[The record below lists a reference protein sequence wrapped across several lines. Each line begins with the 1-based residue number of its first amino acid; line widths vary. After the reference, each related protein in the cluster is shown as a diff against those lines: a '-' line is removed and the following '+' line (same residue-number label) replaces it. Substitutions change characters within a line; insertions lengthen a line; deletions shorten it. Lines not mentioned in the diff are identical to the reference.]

1 MWLERMSFFQENSRI
16 IMNWRTGEEEGQE
29 EGLVKYTRLD
39 NLQLGARYEVSLRE
53 AQSNVTTSFNF
64 SACKFKLHKPNLLM
78 PTALC
83 NLQKKGCGNRKHT
96 ILH

>member
-64 SACKFKLHKPNLLM
+64 SACKFKLHKPTHAPSTL
-78 PTALC
+78 AEE
-83 NLQKKGCGNRKHT
+83 
-96 ILH
+96 